1 MIDLNLFFALVSF
14 YFVMYVTPGPNNAMV
29 LTSGLKFGFAKTIP
43 HMSGITIGHIL
54 QLILVCLG
62 LGKIF
67 QVFPEIQ
74 QVLKIICAAYL
85 LYLGYKIIGSFSKI
99 KEDDSRPLKFHEAA
113 LFQIVNPKAWTI
125 SSMAASGFLPKG
137 ENLIFSILYIAAIAI
152 IVIVGFSATNQTDII
167 DSTLSS
173 ISEPLLVNVDQTTY
187 QRADI
192 ISISGNSK
200 SASTQLVELS
210 IENTNGVK
218 IWNENINLKNDGKF
232 STLVIAGGGG
242 WENDGTYIL
251 KATHSNLAS
260 EIEFKFFT

>member
-1 MIDLNLFFALVSF
+1 MIDLNLLIALISF

-29 LTSGLKFGFAKTIP
+29 LTSGLKFGFFKTIP

-67 QVFPEIQ
+67 QIFPQIQ

-125 SSMAASGFLPKG
+125 SSMAASSFLPKDEG
-137 ENLIFSILYIAAIAI
+137 LIISIFFIAI
-152 IVIVGFSATNQTDII
+152 IALII
-167 DSTLSS
+167 CPLS
-173 ISEPLLVNVDQTTY
+173 ISPWAAFGSAIRNLVN
-187 QRADI
+187 
-192 ISISGNSK
+192 NNK
-200 SASTQLVELS
+200 
-210 IENTNGVK
+210 
-218 IWNENINLKNDGKF
+218 
-232 STLVIAGGGG
+232 
-242 WENDGTYIL
+242 L
-251 KATHSNLAS
+251 KALIEYFLA
-260 EIEFKFFT
+260 ILLLITAILIVI